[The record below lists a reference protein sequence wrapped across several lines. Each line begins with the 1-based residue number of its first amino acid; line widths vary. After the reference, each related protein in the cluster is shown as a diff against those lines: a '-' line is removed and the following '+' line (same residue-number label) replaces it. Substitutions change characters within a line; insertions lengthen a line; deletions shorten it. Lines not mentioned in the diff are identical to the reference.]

1 MVYYCVY
8 IHIFYDLGIISY
20 DLLTKKWIKYTILF
34 DQMKKKL
41 NYTKLMT
48 LQRDN
53 KMGFQ
58 NF

>member
-1 MVYYCVY
+1 MVYYYVY
-8 IHIFYDLGIISY
+8 IHIFYDLGIILY
-20 DLLTKKWIKYTILF
+20 HLLTKKLIKYTIVF